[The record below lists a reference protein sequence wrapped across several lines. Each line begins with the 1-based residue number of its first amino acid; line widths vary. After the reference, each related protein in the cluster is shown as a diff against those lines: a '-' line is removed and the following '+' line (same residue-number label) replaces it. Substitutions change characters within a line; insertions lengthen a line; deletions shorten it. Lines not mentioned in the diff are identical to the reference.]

1 MTAQDYKITFPYN
14 ATTAPYSVVRPHKGN
29 DRKMPVGVPVVIN
42 SVVVAYSGQTGSYN
56 GVPNLPHL
64 HTQAGT
70 DQACQN
76 TVDPT
81 PFEFK
86 PGTVVALR
94 TTNEN
99 QWGKYIT
106 IKTLSGMYITY
117 AHLSQ
122 INVTVGQVIGG
133 NMPSPEEVEKYF
145 RGFRVPGP
153 SIEQLAVYT
162 KAPLDKL
169 LSDLLQ
175 YNFDRRTE
183 AEQRVRDLEA
193 NPGSVAATPEQVAGG
208 RLVSA
213 IREVLKG

>member
-1 MTAQDYKITFPYN
+1 
-14 ATTAPYSVVRPHKGN
+14 
-29 DRKMPVGVPVVIN
+29 
-42 SVVVAYSGQTGSYN
+42 
-56 GVPNLPHL
+56 
-64 HTQAGT
+64 
-70 DQACQN
+70 
-76 TVDPT
+76 
-81 PFEFK
+81 
-86 PGTVVALR
+86 
-94 TTNEN
+94 
-99 QWGKYIT
+99 
-106 IKTLSGMYITY
+106 
-117 AHLSQ
+117 
-122 INVTVGQVIGG
+122 
-133 NMPSPEEVEKYF
+133 MPSPEEVEKYF

-208 RLVSA
+208 RLVTA